1 MIQSQLFVMDENN
14 ETIGETLLNLAEY
27 GEGVYK
33 AFTLTLQSDIPEARL
48 EI

>member
-1 MIQSQLFVMDENN
+1 MDEKN
-14 ETIGETLLNLAEY
+14 ETIGEALLNLAEY

-33 AFTLTLQSDIPEARL
+33 AINLILQSDIPEAIL